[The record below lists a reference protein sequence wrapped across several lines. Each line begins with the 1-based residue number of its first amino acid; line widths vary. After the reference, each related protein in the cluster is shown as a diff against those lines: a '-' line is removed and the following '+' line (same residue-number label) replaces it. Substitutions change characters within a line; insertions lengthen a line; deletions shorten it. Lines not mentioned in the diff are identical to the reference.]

1 MDNHIHV
8 CHNHPDTVAHGQCA
22 VCGEW
27 FCRDC
32 LVQQHGKLF
41 CKGHASPQ
49 KLRKK
54 RDPMSLFLIVFG
66 ALLLCFALFF
76 AVKIRFFD
84 DPAPEDTTLK
94 IRRAAPLCEQSHE
107 PDDYVP
113 LVTFDTI
120 TYTGSGEGQLI
131 IDDIPGAWVV
141 YAECDGDAPF
151 YVTGYDPNGHLARF
165 LVISSAPYSGTSID
179 ISFVTT
185 RIDVVASGNWRIEIR
200 PLIDCDTIKV
210 GDTLVSSGDSVLRI
224 DGTPKTIEIHKDPY
238 VTDFYAFTIGA
249 RYHFLADADTAANI
263 TKTCTDDPQ
272 YLIVSSSGEW
282 SIQFNE

>member
-1 MDNHIHV
+1 MDTIHV
-8 CHNHPDTVAHGQCA
+8 CHNHPDTVAQGQCC

-41 CKGHASPQ
+41 CKAHASPQ

-54 RDPMSLFLIVFG
+54 RDPMSLVLIVFG
-66 ALLLCFALFF
+66 SLLLCFALFF

-84 DPAPEDTTLK
+84 DPAPEDTTPK

-282 SIQFNE
+282 SIQFKE

>member
-8 CHNHPDTVAHGQCA
+8 CHNHPDTVAQGQCC

-32 LVQQHGKLF
+32 LVQQHGKFF
-41 CKGHASPQ
+41 CKAHASPQ

-54 RDPMSLFLIVFG
+54 RDPVSLVLIVFG

-84 DPAPEDTTLK
+84 DPAQEDTTPK

-210 GDTLVSSGDSVLRI
+210 GDPLVSSGDSVLRI

>member
-8 CHNHPDTVAHGQCA
+8 CHNHPDTVAQAQCA

-113 LVTFDTI
+113 LVTFDII

>member
-1 MDNHIHV
+1 MDPNFHV
-8 CHNHPDTVAHGQCA
+8 CKNHPDTVAHAQCA

-41 CKGHASPQ
+41 CKSHASPQ

-84 DPAPEDTTLK
+84 DPVPEDTTPK
-94 IRRAAPLCEQSHE
+94 IRRAVSLCEQSHE
-107 PDDYVP
+107 LDDYVP

-131 IDDIPGAWVV
+131 INEIPGAWVV
-141 YAECDGDAPF
+141 YAECDGEGPF
-151 YVTGYDPNGHLARF
+151 SITGYDPNGNLARF
-165 LVISSAPYSGTSID
+165 LVISSAPYAGTSID
-179 ISFVTT
+179 ASFVST
-185 RIDVVASGNWRIEIR
+185 RIDVSASGNWRIEIR

>member
-1 MDNHIHV
+1 MDTIHV
-8 CHNHPDTVAHGQCA
+8 CHNHPDTVAQGQCC

-41 CKGHASPQ
+41 CKAHASPQ

-54 RDPMSLFLIVFG
+54 RDPMSLVLIVFG
-66 ALLLCFALFF
+66 SLLLCFALFF

-84 DPAPEDTTLK
+84 DPAPEDTTPK